1 MVNDDDIDYAQYRG
15 QWLSYDSLNGRKMV
29 LSKRVYLNSVDKV
42 IKKPNGK
49 EIVIKAGSA
58 FVIATDNINKFD

>member
-1 MVNDDDIDYAQYRG
+1 
-15 QWLSYDSLNGRKMV
+15 MV
-29 LSKRVYLNSVDKV
+29 LSKRVYLNSTDKV